1 LIFVDETGVLV
12 KKFDLNKEN
21 ETVLIYFTR
30 KLDTGSGKLHIEFE
44 GVLNQNLQGFYI
56 TKCMNR
62 QGVIE
67 NAACSQFE
75 VLTIF
80 NIILFR

>member
-1 LIFVDETGVLV
+1 LVDERDLLV
-12 KKFDLNKEN
+12 KNFDINKEN
-21 ETVLIYFTR
+21 ETVLIYLTR
-30 KLDTGSGKLHIEFE
+30 NLQIGSGKLLIEFE

-62 QGVIE
+62 QGIIE

-75 VLTIF
+75 VLFKFI
-80 NIILFR
+80 